1 MCSYLRR
8 TDHITHT
15 DFALTPESN
24 VKITR
29 TMKCFDRFCAE
40 KHHEM

>member
-24 VKITR
+24 VKTN
-29 TMKCFDRFCAE
+29 KN
-40 KHHEM
+40 HEMF